1 MLRALAERGD
11 RRPLWL
17 VLGNSRPDR
26 ATFLEEIEALRGR
39 LDLRFTHV
47 VEEPP
52 EGWAGETG
60 YPTPQLIGRV
70 LEDAPPGIHCYLCGP
85 LPMSRM
91 AQHALRDVGVPMRRV
106 HFELFEM
113 A

>member
-1 MLRALAERGD
+1 MDLHPEAPGYFFLAGGIGIAPIISMLRALAERGD

-52 EGWAGETG
+52 EGW
-60 YPTPQLIGRV
+60 V
-70 LEDAPPGIHCYLCGP
+70 S
-85 LPMSRM
+85 LPSRT
-91 AQHALRDVGVPMRRV
+91 QD
-106 HFELFEM
+106 
-113 A
+113 